1 MQSTTPGKSQKP
13 IDTADNTDEAAA
25 GDCAA
30 ASTASTSVS
39 DNAKILPPTSPVD
52 VPRMPHPV
60 PESAAVPD
68 LSDPRGNTTSWADS
82 PEADPHKKTARTS
95 INNG

>member
-1 MQSTTPGKSQKP
+1 MQSTTPGKSP
-13 IDTADNTDEAAA
+13 TPTDTAD
-25 GDCAA
+25 GAA
-30 ASTASTSVS
+30 ASDGATASTGVS

-60 PESAAVPD
+60 PDSAKVPD
-68 LSDPRGNTTSWADS
+68 LSDPHGNTTSWADS

>member
-1 MQSTTPGKSQKP
+1 MQTKTPNHSQDP
-13 IDTADNTDEAAA
+13 IATVRGDTA
-25 GDCAA
+25 GDHAPTKA
-30 ASTASTSVS
+30 ASTSVP

-60 PESAAVPD
+60 PQSAAVPN

-82 PEADPHKKTARTS
+82 PDADPHKKTARTS

>member
-1 MQSTTPGKSQKP
+1 MQPTTPNTSSDR
-13 IDTADNTDEAAA
+13 IDTVA
-25 GDCAA
+25 GDTAGDQA
-30 ASTASTSVS
+30 PASAASTSVS

-60 PESAAVPD
+60 PQSAEVPD

>member
-1 MQSTTPGKSQKP
+1 MQSTTPGKSQNP
-13 IDTADNTDEAAA
+13 IDAASGNAAA
-25 GDCAA
+25 EHAS
-30 ASTASTSVS
+30 ASTEPRSVP

-60 PESAAVPD
+60 PKSAEVPD